1 MKKIDGHFHLVHSI
15 AGLSGQGRMT
25 PLGNG
30 KAIWDNGT
38 FLKLIPNGWGDH
50 DFTAESA
57 LKVMQKN
64 EVEKAVLL
72 QGSLYGFQNYYSYQA
87 VKKYPENLLRHF
99 Q

>member
-1 MKKIDGHFHLVHSI
+1 MKKIDGHFHLVRSI

-50 DFTAESA
+50 DFTA
-57 LKVMQKN
+57 
-64 EVEKAVLL
+64 
-72 QGSLYGFQNYYSYQA
+72 
-87 VKKYPENLLRHF
+87 
-99 Q
+99 